1 MKKSTTDLIV
11 GSAILVAIVILIAG
25 VLWLKEVSVT
35 RKMVFYSVLFPNVG
49 TLQVGDPVMVN
60 GVSKGSVSQIYL
72 RHNEVATTLELEK
85 DVRVTDSCRITV
97 QNIGLMGERG
107 IGLQIAE
114 VGTTIQPISTADTTF
129 LRGKFDTGISEAIG
143 MIGSVLSEVEILAA
157 NVAAIVDQTIGDT
170 SFVTL
175 FKSLSSRLDSITTA
189 AHGLIVDNQ
198 ESIDVSIENL
208 KVVSEQVK
216 ALLDHNRPD
225 IDSIITNGKDITTQ
239 ALIITSSV
247 DSITQSIRSILDR
260 INSGEG
266 TVGKLLQDSLFFD
279 ELKTTV
285 ADLDTLI
292 NNVQNDAL
300 KLRIKFGF
308 GKSRK

>member
-1 MKKSTTDLIV
+1 MKKSNTDLIV
-11 GSAILVAIVILIAG
+11 GSAILVAVVILIAG
-25 VLWLKEVSVT
+25 VLWLKEVSIT
-35 RKMVFYSVLFPNVG
+35 RKMVSYSVLFPNVG

-72 RHNEVATTLELEK
+72 RHNEVATTIELEK

-114 VGTTIQPISTADTTF
+114 VGTTLHPISTNDTTF
-129 LRGKFDTGISEAIG
+129 LRGTFDTGISEAIG
-143 MIGSVLSEVEILAA
+143 MIGSVLGEVEVLAA
-157 NVAAIVDQTIGDT
+157 NVTSIVNQTIGDT

-175 FKSLSSRLDSITTA
+175 FKSLSLRLDSITAA

-198 ESIDVSIENL
+198 ESIDVSIKNL
-208 KVVSEQVK
+208 KVASEQVN

-225 IDSIITNGKDITTQ
+225 IDSIISNGKDITSQ
-239 ALIITSSV
+239 ARIITTSV
-247 DSITQSIRSILDR
+247 DSMTQSIRTILNR
-260 INSGEG
+260 ITSGEG
-266 TVGKLLQDSLFFD
+266 TVGKLLQDSLFFS
-279 ELKTTV
+279 ELKATV
-285 ADLDTLI
+285 ADLDTLV
-292 NNVQNDAL
+292 NSVQDDAL

-308 GKSRK
+308 GKNKK